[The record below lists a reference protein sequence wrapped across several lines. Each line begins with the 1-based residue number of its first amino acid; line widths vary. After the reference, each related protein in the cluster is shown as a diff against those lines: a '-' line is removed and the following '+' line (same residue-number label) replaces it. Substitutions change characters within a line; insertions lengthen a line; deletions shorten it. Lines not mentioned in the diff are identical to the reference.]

1 MLDQRRTNRS
11 AVGPPHETNELLRKS
26 LHIGM
31 GFGAL
36 LLLRI
41 PWRYAALIGVAGI
54 IGNWLLLHRV
64 VGRRVSR
71 NERGW
76 DVGIVLYPFAVT
88 VLIIVFHW
96 HIEIA
101 AVAWV
106 LLAFGDGFSTL
117 IGERLPLAPLPW
129 NPRKSFGGLA
139 AFVLFGGAAAFAIA
153 RLFGAP
159 QEVAIA
165 AAVLVSA
172 IVESLPLGLDDNVTV
187 PFAAAGMLAAMAIKP
202 VVVLSGAPPIAWP
215 WIVVNTVLA
224 VAGFALRGV
233 DLSGALA
240 GWLLGCVL
248 IAGGGPALYVALL
261 AFFIIGTLATK
272 LGYARKAREGLA
284 QEGGGRRG
292 AAHAFANT
300 GVAAI
305 CAVACW
311 RGLGLVP
318 LFMGIAA
325 LATAAAD
332 TTASEI
338 GQLFGRRPFLPL
350 SFRRVQRGTEGAIS
364 IEGTLAG
371 IVAACIVAIAGTAVA
386 AHHFRPGFT
395 GSITIDRTHVVTVLT
410 ACAFLGS
417 YLESILGSWNRR
429 HGSPVANGTLNFANT
444 MFGAFLFWTA
454 WHWVPMFGF
463 EF

>member
-1 MLDQRRTNRS
+1 MVDHGGSTEAAETPR
-11 AVGPPHETNELLRKS
+11 HETNETLRKF

-36 LLLRI
+36 LLARI
-41 PWRYAALIGVAGI
+41 PWRYAALIGVAAI
-54 IGNWLLLHRV
+54 IGNWLLLHRL

-71 NERGW
+71 HERGW
-76 DVGIVLYPFAVT
+76 DIGIVIYPFAVT

-96 HIEIA
+96 HLEIA
-101 AVAWV
+101 AIAWV
-106 LLAFGDGFSTL
+106 LLAFGDGFSTV
-117 IGERLPLAPLPW
+117 IGQRLPLAGLPW
-129 NPRKSFGGLA
+129 NRTKSWGGLL
-139 AFVLFGGAAAFAIA
+139 AFVLFGGAAAFLIA
-153 RLFGAP
+153 RVFGAP
-159 QEVAIA
+159 HDVAIA

-172 IVESLPLGLDDNVTV
+172 IAESLPLGIDDNVTV
-187 PFAAAGMLAAMAIKP
+187 PFIAAAMLAAMAIKP
-202 VVVLSGAPPIAWP
+202 IVSLAGAPPIAWV
-215 WIVVNTVLA
+215 WIIVNTVLA
-224 VAGFALRGV
+224 MIGFALKSV
-233 DLSGALA
+233 DVSGAVA
-240 GWLLGCVL
+240 GWILGCVVV
-248 IAGGGPALYVALL
+248 IGGGPPMYVALL
-261 AFFIIGTLATK
+261 AFFILGTLATK
-272 LGYARKAREGLA
+272 LGYARKARAGLA

-292 AAHAFANT
+292 AAHAFANV

-305 CAVACW
+305 CAIACW

-338 GQLFGRRPFLPL
+338 GQLIGRRAFLPL
-350 SFRRVQRGTEGAIS
+350 TLRRVEPGTEGAIS

-371 IVAACIVAIAGTAVA
+371 LIASALVAIAGTAVA
-386 AHHFRPGFT
+386 EHHFRPGFT
-395 GSITIDRTHVVTVLT
+395 GNIVIDRTHVVLVIA

-417 YLESILGSWNRR
+417 WIESILGSWNRR
-429 HGSPVANGTLNFANT
+429 NGSPIVNGTLNFANT
-444 MFGAFLFWTA
+444 MLGAFFFWVA

>member
-1 MLDQRRTNRS
+1 MTDS
-11 AVGPPHETNELLRKS
+11 AVEPHQTSEGLRKF

-36 LLLRI
+36 ALTRI
-41 PWRYAALIGVAGI
+41 PWRYAALICAAAV
-54 IGNWLLLHRV
+54 IGNWLLLHRI

-76 DVGIVLYPFAVT
+76 DVGIVLYPFAVL
-88 VLIIVFHW
+88 VLVVVFNW

-106 LLAFGDGFSTL
+106 LMAFGDGFSTV
-117 IGERLPLAPLPW
+117 IGKRMPIAPLPW
-129 NPRKSFGGLA
+129 NATKSWGGLA
-139 AFVLFGGAAAFAIA
+139 AFIVFGGIAAFGIA

-159 QEVAIA
+159 QDVAIA
-165 AAVLVSA
+165 AALIVSA
-172 IVESLPLGLDDNVTV
+172 IAETLPLGIDDNVTV
-187 PFAAAGMLAAMAIKP
+187 PFIAAAILAAMAIKP
-202 VVVLSGAPPIAWP
+202 IVAASTPPPIAWP

-224 VAGFALRGV
+224 IGGYFIRGV
-233 DLSGALA
+233 DLSGAIA
-240 GWLLGCVL
+240 GWALGCIIIL
-248 IAGGGPALYVALL
+248 GGGPPLYVALL

-272 LGYARKAREGLA
+272 LGYGRKARIGVAE
-284 QEGGGRRG
+284 EKGGRRG
-292 AAHAFANT
+292 ASHAFANV

-311 RGLGLVP
+311 RGLGFVP

-338 GQLFGRRPFLPL
+338 GQLFGKRAFLPL
-350 SFRRVQRGTEGAIS
+350 TFRRVERGTEGAIS
-364 IEGTLAG
+364 VEGTLAG
-371 IVAACIVAIAGTAVA
+371 IVAGCIVASAGTAMA
-386 AHHFRPGFT
+386 AHHSHAGFI
-395 GSITIDRTHVVTVLT
+395 GSVAIYKSHVIIVLT
-410 ACAFLGS
+410 LCAFLGS

-429 HGSPVANGTLNFANT
+429 HGSPIANGTLNFANT
-444 MFGAFLFWTA
+444 VLGAFFFWIA
-454 WHWVPMFGF
+454 WHWVPMFAF